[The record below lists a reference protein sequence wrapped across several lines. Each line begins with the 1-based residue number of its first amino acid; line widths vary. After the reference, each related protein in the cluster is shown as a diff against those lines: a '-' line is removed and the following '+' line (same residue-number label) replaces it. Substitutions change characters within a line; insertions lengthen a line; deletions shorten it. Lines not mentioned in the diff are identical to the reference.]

1 MDYVNIQ
8 HELANILDG
17 DVSIRE
23 TDLQEKSTDWSLFK
37 IVPDLVI
44 YPKHPLDIQKTID
57 YVNEHNQKEP
67 ERLSI
72 TARAAGS
79 GMSGGSLNHSI
90 IVDVTRYMNN
100 FRHLHMGD
108 FGSNEHRE
116 GFPYFITA
124 TATAEPGMYYRD
136 FEKYTLAKNVIM
148 PVFPASRN
156 LCAIGGMV
164 ANNGA
169 GEKSLK
175 YGQNKDF
182 VRELQVIL
190 ADGEL
195 YHIAPLSYSELQDLM
210 NEDHFLA
217 YICSEIYDLLKNNW
231 DTIQKNRPLTKKNAS
246 GYLIWDVIDAES
258 IKEFEQGKG
267 SFDLTKLFV
276 GAQGTTG
283 IITEI
288 TYGLV
293 TEEPESELIVIFAK
307 SLKDLPTIVSTLQSY
322 DVETIELYDDHTF
335 KIGVKF
341 FRDFIK
347 NKGLFGALRY
357 ALRFIPEFWMA
368 ISGGV
373 PKFIILA
380 ESSDLS
386 KESVDA
392 ESKTQLEAIKRALPK
407 TKSFLVRSKKS
418 AKKYW
423 DFRRDSFKLLT
434 EHSQKSRQMGT
445 GTRTAP
451 FIDDIAISPEK
462 LPEYIPKLIAIL
474 DEYKDDFLYTI
485 AGHLG
490 DGNFHIIPLVDMQ
503 IQKNRDHILEIST
516 RVYDLVVEFGGTI
529 TAEHNDGIIRTPF
542 IPQMFGNEMASIF
555 KHIKETLD
563 PENIFNPGKKV
574 GMTKKDIEKYLA

>member
-1 MDYVNIQ
+1 MNYVNIQ

-37 IVPDLVI
+37 ITPDLVI

-57 YVNEHNQKEP
+57 YINNHNQTEKG
-67 ERLSI
+67 RLTI

-79 GMSGGSLNHSI
+79 GMSGGSLNRSI

-100 FRHLHMGD
+100 FRTLDMGD
-108 FGSNEHRE
+108 FGSQEHRE

-124 TATAEPGMYYRD
+124 TATAEPGMFYRD
-136 FEKYTLAKNVIM
+136 FEKYTLAKKVLM
-148 PVFPASRN
+148 PVFPASRE

-190 ADGEL
+190 ADGEM

-210 NEDHFLA
+210 SEDHFLA
-217 YICSEIYDLLKNNW
+217 YVCTEIYDLIKNNW
-231 DTIQKNRPLTKKNAS
+231 DTIQNRRPITSKNAS

-258 IKEFEQGKG
+258 IKDFEQGKG
-267 SFDLTKLFV
+267 FFDLTKLFV

-288 TYGLV
+288 TYGLITQE
-293 TEEPESELIVIFAK
+293 TESKLMVIFAK
-307 SLKDLPTIVSTLQSY
+307 NLKDLPTIVSTLQSY
-322 DVETIELYDDHTF
+322 DIETIELYDDHTF
-335 KIGVKF
+335 KIGLKF
-341 FRDFIK
+341 FRDFIR
-347 NKGLFGALRY
+347 NKGVFRAIGY

-368 ISGGV
+368 ITGGI
-373 PKFIILA
+373 PKYIVLA
-380 ESSDLS
+380 ENTDLS
-386 KESVDA
+386 MQQLDKEGK
-392 ESKTQLEAIKRALPK
+392 EQLKAIKKHLPHC
-407 TKSFLVRSKKS
+407 KSFIVQGKKS

-423 DFRRDSFKLLT
+423 DFRHDSFKLLT
-434 EHSQKSRQMGT
+434 EHSQKARALGS

-451 FIDDIAISPEK
+451 FIDDIAVPPEN
-462 LPEYIPKLIAIL
+462 LPQYIPELMNIL
-474 DEYKDDFLYTI
+474 DEYKEDFLYTI

-490 DGNFHIIPLVDMQ
+490 DGNFHIIPLVDMN
-503 IQKNRDHILEIST
+503 IEKNRKNVLEISQ
-516 RVYDLVVEFGGTI
+516 RVYKLALGYGGTI

-542 IPQMFGNEMASIF
+542 IPNMFGNEMASLFKQIKNIF
-555 KHIKETLD
+555 D

-574 GMTKKDIEKYLA
+574 GMTKQDIEKYLA